1 MLLSADNQLCTSALI
16 IYMSYALVME
26 KLYRGKCVILL
37 QYKCLIYFD
46 LAIFVFLITAWDKT
60 L

>member
-1 MLLSADNQLCTSALI
+1 
-16 IYMSYALVME
+16 MSYALVME